1 MNISRAGLHA
11 LPDLFRSGLVD
22 RILPVLRAARRI
34 AMDIAFPPA
43 CLACRRA
50 TCSAGSLC
58 AECWASVRFIER
70 PYCARLGTPFPVD
83 LGQDGLLSP
92 EAVADPP
99 VYDRARA
106 VARYDEGP
114 VRVLIHR
121 LKYYDRLEIAEPLGA
136 WMARAG
142 ADVLLDGDLLVPV
155 PLHKSRLRARK
166 FNQSN
171 ALADV
176 VSRRCG
182 IPVDPFALARVKD
195 TASQVGLSRSQ
206 RAINLQGAFQ
216 VLDAMAPRVAGRA
229 IVLVD
234 DVLTSGATVNAAS
247 RALLR
252 AGARRVDVLVVARVC
267 ST

>member
-1 MNISRAGLHA
+1 MEVAQATRRKLAGL
-11 LPDLFRSGLVD
+11 FGSGLPA
-22 RILPVLRAARRI
+22 RILPALRASCRI

-50 TCSAGSLC
+50 TDAAGSLC

-83 LGQDGLLSP
+83 LGQEGLLSP
-92 EAVADPP
+92 EAVSDPP
-99 VYDRARA
+99 VYDRARV
-106 VARYDEGP
+106 VARFEDGP

-121 LKYYDRLEIAEPLGA
+121 LKYYDRLEIAEPLGT

-142 ADVLLDGDLLVPV
+142 ADLLLDADLLVPV
-155 PLHKSRLRARK
+155 PLHKSRLRSRK

-171 ALADV
+171 VLAEV

-182 IPVDPFALARVKD
+182 IPVDPFALERVKN

-206 RAINLQGAFQ
+206 RAINLQGAFH
-216 VLDAMAPRVAGRA
+216 VPDAMGPRVAGRA

-252 AGARRVDVLVVARVC
+252 AGARRVDVLVFARVC
-267 ST
+267 AS